1 MKKLTAALCVVLLM
15 ICVFVPGAA
24 AAGPAL
30 GATRAY
36 CIIDADTGLVL
47 AQQNMNE
54 ELHPASITKVMTLG
68 LACEK
73 AQGNWDD
80 IKLTVTHEDVYSLA
94 GTDSSHIALRE
105 GEEVPLTDALYATQM
120 ASANDGANL
129 LAEYVGEGT
138 IADGVAKMNARVE
151 ELGLAHT
158 HFANPHGISDEDH
171 YTSCYDMAQILRW
184 ALEQPGF
191 EQVFTRNEMYT
202 MEPTNVQPVTRYFS
216 QQDKMRIGSSRYY
229 ISSILGSKLGYTNT
243 ARYSYACLAEQ
254 NGVRLI
260 CVTMQSELS
269 TDKYNDVRTLLD
281 YAFST
286 FTGYTDLPAQ
296 GITAPLSVVGGGG
309 SLGTVTVSDP
319 GVRLLL
325 ANGLTADDVEVT
337 LELPES
343 YVIFITRDDILGY
356 GLPIY
361 HIDRQIKELN
371 EAFQDEA
378 HIIYVNSQIKN
389 ETKLGRLM
397 HDFSCTNAKDMHNKV
412 LADRVRY
419 FKEDERGVAIM
430 CREMEIMRNQAHE
443 EGVEIGIKKG
453 RMLQLIKQVCAKMQK
468 FSSAEEI
475 ANDLVEQDVPLI
487 QKIMDVAPNFGPDY
501 NVDAIYKALN
511 L

>member
-1 MKKLTAALCVVLLM
+1 MKKLTAALCAVLLVL
-15 ICVFVPGAA
+15 CVCLPGAS

-30 GATRAY
+30 SATRAY
-36 CIIDADTGLVL
+36 CIVDADTGLVL

-73 AQGNWDD
+73 AQGNWDNV
-80 IKLTVTHEDVYSLA
+80 KLTVTHEDVYSLA

-105 GEEVPLTDALYATQM
+105 GEEVPLVDALYATQM

-129 LAEYVGEGT
+129 LAEYFGGGT
-138 IADGVAKMNARVE
+138 IEGGVAKMNEQVE

-191 EQVFTRNEMYT
+191 EDVFTRSEMYT
-202 MEPTNVQPVTRYFS
+202 MQPTNVQPVTRYFS
-216 QQDKMRIGSSRYY
+216 QQDKMRIGSSRYH
-229 ISSILGSKLGYTNT
+229 IASILGSKIGYTNT

-296 GITAPLSVVGGGG
+296 GVMAQLPVTGGGE
-309 SLGTVTVSDP
+309 SLGTITVTDPGVKLLLADGLSAKDVTVSLELSETYVLGTEP
-319 GVRLLL
+319 EVYAVYAIRGGTKQESTSVRVKAEISGLTELLEASTGTELEAAKAVQPKGRALWLLGISLGSTVAAAAVTFFIVRLL
-325 ANGLTADDVEVT
+325 
-337 LELPES
+337 
-343 YVIFITRDDILGY
+343 
-356 GLPIY
+356 
-361 HIDRQIKELN
+361 
-371 EAFQDEA
+371 
-378 HIIYVNSQIKN
+378 
-389 ETKLGRLM
+389 
-397 HDFSCTNAKDMHNKV
+397 AK
-412 LADRVRY
+412 R
-419 FKEDERGVAIM
+419 
-430 CREMEIMRNQAHE
+430 
-443 EGVEIGIKKG
+443 KK
-453 RMLQLIKQVCAKMQK
+453 RRAR
-468 FSSAEEI
+468 SASRHG
-475 ANDLVEQDVPLI
+475 
-487 QKIMDVAPNFGPDY
+487 K
-501 NVDAIYKALN
+501 
-511 L
+511 

>member
-1 MKKLTAALCVVLLM
+1 MLCRCSTTGRKTLNGEKPDEKTDSGAVRCAAYDLRVR
-15 ICVFVPGAA
+15 
-24 AAGPAL
+24 AGGSGGWPCPWCHP
-30 GATRAY
+30 RAY

-105 GEEVPLTDALYATQM
+105 GEEVPLTDALYATMM

-202 MEPTNVQPVTRYFS
+202 MDPTNIQPVTRYFS

-269 TDKYNDVRTLLD
+269 ADKYNDMRTLLD

-343 YVIFITRDDILGY
+343 YVLGSDPEVYAVYTVHGGEKQESTSVRVDAEISGLPELLENSTGQELEAAKAVKPQSHAFWLLGISLGSTAAAALVTFLVVRFITWRKKRRRTRTEQGQT
-356 GLPIY
+356 
-361 HIDRQIKELN
+361 R
-371 EAFQDEA
+371 
-378 HIIYVNSQIKN
+378 
-389 ETKLGRLM
+389 
-397 HDFSCTNAKDMHNKV
+397 
-412 LADRVRY
+412 
-419 FKEDERGVAIM
+419 RG
-430 CREMEIMRNQAHE
+430 
-443 EGVEIGIKKG
+443 K
-453 RMLQLIKQVCAKMQK
+453 
-468 FSSAEEI
+468 
-475 ANDLVEQDVPLI
+475 
-487 QKIMDVAPNFGPDY
+487 
-501 NVDAIYKALN
+501 
-511 L
+511 